1 MRARGRLE
9 ARADQWAV
17 ESSSTAPPHGVG
29 LVEMKSACFSLPE
42 RLPSSAFGTNL
53 PSEIVRPSD
62 ARCSA
67 SIFDERHLTK
77 AAEPGVFFASQAFF
91 EISRGLVS
99 LTAPEAERAIGESA
113 CSRFHALAGPK
124 GV

>member
-77 AAEPGVFFASQAFF
+77 AAEPGAAAWRRLR
-91 EISRGLVS
+91 RGAHRCITHCRRPRLIITGHAGCKKDV
-99 LTAPEAERAIGESA
+99 LQSA
-113 CSRFHALAGPK
+113 MQFC
-124 GV
+124 